1 MLIHDNTQGQY
12 EAAVEDWDAFRQGAE
27 ESKAC
32 VSELKELLQQDDPIG
47 PDLEDNFEEISK
59 QRVSTLSNFLLLESD
74 SYPLYR
80 ITSQFG
86 WTLLQFRVP

>member
-1 MLIHDNTQGQY
+1 MYIQGQY

-32 VSELKELLQQDDPIG
+32 VAELKELLQQDDPIG

-59 QRVSTLSNFLLLESD
+59 QRVSRLLLQNPVS
-74 SYPLYR
+74 
-80 ITSQFG
+80 FA
-86 WTLLQFRVP
+86 